1 MNNLKEKIL
10 EFTRNNHTDYS
21 KLERQAGL
29 TKNFISNI
37 IYGKSKNPGI
47 DSIIKLADA
56 LNISIDELVGK
67 TEKNDISPDVLIENK
82 KIFIEIVSYVLN
94 AIKRKESI
102 FKSTE
107 VFKAIISIYN
117 YCSNKNQID
126 KKFANWYLDTYF

>member
-67 TEKNDISPDVLIENK
+67 VAKNDISLDVIIENK
-82 KIFIEIVSYVLN
+82 KIFIEIVAYVLN
-94 AIKRKESI
+94 AIKTKEKI
-102 FKSTE
+102 FKATE
-107 VFKAIISIYN
+107 IFKAIMNIYT
-117 YCSNKNQID
+117 YCYNKNQID
-126 KKFANWYLDTYF
+126 KKFADWYLDTYF